1 MNVFFTKIKFLVFC
15 YTGSE
20 TRLIGRLMVV
30 SGKTGRVLRWMQVPD
45 DRESYY
51 SPQVL
56 THPDGKGFFFS
67 FLFCFK
73 WCQGSI

>member
-1 MNVFFTKIKFLVFC
+1 
-15 YTGSE
+15 
-20 TRLIGRLMVV
+20 MVV

-56 THPDGKGFFFS
+56 THPDGKVLFFLATYS
-67 FLFCFK
+67 VSNGVKGVFK
-73 WCQGSI
+73 